1 MLKEAKQLY
10 SQGARPSASIPVVEG
25 MDEDTQRCLCVLEEA
40 LRQKRKQEVMSRHTS
55 HLTPHT
61 SHLTPHTSHPT
72 LRMPPG
78 T

>member
-1 MLKEAKQLY
+1 LFTHVAQVLKEAKQLY

-61 SHLTPHTSHPT
+61 SHPT
-72 LRMPPG
+72 LRMPPV